1 MIYYYLKL
9 NLVVKIDSMNNF
21 CKLLS
26 PGAALINRDVY
37 NLLEKPLGF
46 HMIPYD
52 QQYESRD
59 SISISC
65 NVSEKILMN
74 RKNYVEK
81 FNPYL
86 KSNVSDNLDQ
96 SLKDF
101 YNKRYKDR

>member
-1 MIYYYLKL
+1 
-9 NLVVKIDSMNNF
+9 MNQF

-26 PGAALINRDVY
+26 PGVTLINRSIY
-37 NLLEKPLGF
+37 NFSKKPLGF

-74 RKNYVEK
+74 RKNYVKK

>member
-1 MIYYYLKL
+1 
-9 NLVVKIDSMNNF
+9 MNRF
-21 CKLLS
+21 CKLIS
-26 PGAALINRDVY
+26 PGISINRGIY
-37 NLLEKPLGF
+37 NFPKKPVGF

-59 SISISC
+59 SNSYFIRK
-65 NVSEKILMN
+65 VSDKILMN

-96 SLKDF
+96 SLKEF
-101 YNKRYKDR
+101 YMKRYIRR